1 LAHLLVVNSD
11 RECLRHG
18 AGRGMGMRGMV
29 SRVVMKD
36 KLVTLIGGGG
46 FIGRYVAQE
55 LFAAGARI
63 RVVERDPRHAWFLK
77 PLGGLGQIQ
86 FVAADVTKP
95 DAIARTV
102 ADSDAVVYLAGTWGP
117 DFQGVHVTGVRA
129 AAKAAR
135 DTGAT
140 AFLHLSAL
148 GADTESPS
156 RYYAS
161 KAAGEAAAR
170 EAFPDAIVLR
180 PSVVFGPEDQFLNR
194 FAGMIGAAPSLFGRA
209 VVPVLRAGAKFQPVH
224 VVDVA
229 RAVVRAL
236 AASDAHAGRTIE
248 ATGPEIVT
256 MRDLLRWLS
265 DTIGR
270 DADFIELTDMVGQA
284 IAYAGFLPG
293 APIKLDQWKMLK
305 TDNVASGTLPGLESL
320 GIAPTPMEAVAPSW
334 LVQYRKAG
342 RFGLRAKTA

>member
-1 LAHLLVVNSD
+1 
-11 RECLRHG
+11 
-18 AGRGMGMRGMV
+18 
-29 SRVVMKD
+29 MKD
-36 KLVTLIGGGG
+36 RLVTLIGGGG

-55 LFAAGARI
+55 LLAAGARI

-77 PLGGLGQIQ
+77 PLGGLGQMQ

-95 DAIARTV
+95 DTIARAV
-102 ADSDAVVYLAGTWGP
+102 AGTDAVVYLAGTWGP
-117 DFQGVHVTGVRA
+117 DFQGVHVSGVRA
-129 AAKAAR
+129 AAKAAL

-148 GADTESPS
+148 GADAESPS
-156 RYYAS
+156 HYYAS

-170 EAFPDAIVLR
+170 EAFADAIVLR
-180 PSVVFGPEDQFLNR
+180 PSVVFGPEDKFLNR
-194 FAGMIGAAPSLFGRA
+194 FAGMIGFAPGVFGRA
-209 VVPVLRAGAKFQPVH
+209 VVPVLRAEAKFQPVH

-236 AASDAHAGRTIE
+236 AESDSQAGRTIE

-256 MRDLLRWLS
+256 MRDLMRWLS
-265 DTIGR
+265 ETIGR
-270 DADFIELTDMVGQA
+270 EADFIELPDMLGQA

-305 TDNVASGTLPGLESL
+305 TDNVASGTLPGLDSL

-334 LVQYRKAG
+334 LVRYRKAG
-342 RFGLRAKTA
+342 RFGLRAKVA

>member
-1 LAHLLVVNSD
+1 
-11 RECLRHG
+11 
-18 AGRGMGMRGMV
+18 MV
-29 SRVVMKD
+29 SRIVMKD

-55 LFAAGARI
+55 LLAAGARI
-63 RVVERDPRHAWFLK
+63 RVVERDPRRAWFLK
-77 PLGGLGQIQ
+77 PLGGLGQTQ

-95 DAIARTV
+95 DTIARAV
-102 ADSDAVVYLAGTWGP
+102 AGSDAVVYLVGTWGP
-117 DFQGVHVTGVRA
+117 DFHGIHVAGVRA
-129 AAKAAR
+129 SAKAAR
-135 DTGAT
+135 DTGAA

-148 GADTESPS
+148 GADAESPS

-170 EAFPDAIVLR
+170 EVFPDAIVLR
-180 PSVVFGPEDQFLNR
+180 PSVVFGPEDKFLNR
-194 FAGMIGAAPSLFGRA
+194 FAGMISSAPGVFGRA
-209 VVPVLRAGAKFQPVH
+209 AVPVLRAGAKFQPVH

-236 AASDAHAGRTIE
+236 EESDSQAGRTIE
-248 ATGPEIVT
+248 ATGPEVIT

-265 DTIGR
+265 ETIGR
-270 DADFIELTDMVGQA
+270 EADFIELPDIAGQA

-320 GIAPTPMEAVAPSW
+320 GITPTPMEAVAGSW

-342 RFGLRAKTA
+342 RFGLRAKAA